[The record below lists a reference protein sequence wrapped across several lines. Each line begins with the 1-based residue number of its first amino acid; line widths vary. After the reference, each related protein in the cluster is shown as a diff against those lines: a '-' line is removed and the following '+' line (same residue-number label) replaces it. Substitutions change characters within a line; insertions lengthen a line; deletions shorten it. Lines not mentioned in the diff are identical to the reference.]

1 MLDSIRPLS
10 DADAVLPARE
20 PGRSAPPPREAPRN
34 APPPAEQ
41 KLWVKL
47 PSREDPRLHRIELIL
62 KMFPGQQ
69 QMILW
74 CEKEKK
80 RIGARCLIHEGLI
93 LELQE
98 MLGKENVVI
107 K

>member
-1 MLDSIRPLS
+1 M
-10 DADAVLPARE
+10 
-20 PGRSAPPPREAPRN
+20 
-34 APPPAEQ
+34 
-41 KLWVKL
+41 K
-47 PSREDPRLHRIELIL
+47 RIELIL

-74 CEKEKK
+74 CEREQK

-98 MLGKENVVI
+98 MLGEK
-107 K
+107 KMST

>member
-1 MLDSIRPLS
+1 MVDSIRPLS
-10 DADAVLPARE
+10 DLNAVGTQE
-20 PGRSAPPPREAPRN
+20 PPPKEK
-34 APPPAEQ
+34 

-47 PSREDPRLHRIELIL
+47 PSRFDPAFKRIELIL
-62 KMFPGQQ
+62 TMFPGEQ

-74 CEKEKK
+74 CEREQK
-80 RIGARCLIHEGLI
+80 RIGAKCLIHEGLI

-98 MLGKENVVI
+98 LLGKENVVI

>member
-1 MLDSIRPLS
+1 MVDSIRPLS
-10 DADAVLPARE
+10 DLNQLGEDAPPAR
-20 PGRSAPPPREAPRN
+20 
-34 APPPAEQ
+34 EQ

-47 PSREDPRLHRIELIL
+47 PSRYDPAMKRIELIL
-62 KMFPGQQ
+62 TMFPGEQ

-74 CEKEKK
+74 CEREQK

-98 MLGKENVVI
+98 MLGKENVVV